1 MINKY
6 MSTTS
11 IQQLSLYR
19 KTSLAKFYELTDVT
33 NHTILEIGGVQ
44 PHEIPHD
51 LVLHGAKS
59 IFIVNKNL
67 DPMYFSPEQVTDKI
81 TAIHTD
87 AATLTFLDNTF
98 DSIISVLT
106 IQRIRNLSEVLAE
119 AYRVLKPNG
128 VMYING
134 TPLWSA
140 KLGAHYTFTVNDIEY
155 HRQNNRILSDW
166 EHLTSTEEGIR
177 SRLTGIYSNEV
188 IEFLIYDVYTSTHL
202 NRLFPAEIMEIVS
215 NSKFEIVSSELSI
228 SDYTDMPNNIKE
240 LVKLKY
246 PKFDNGYDSLD
257 LYLRKP
263 VV

>member
-1 MINKY
+1 

-19 KTSLAKFYELTDVT
+19 NTSLAKFYELTDVT

-44 PHEIPHD
+44 PYEIPHD

-59 IFIVNKNL
+59 IFTVNKKL
-67 DPMYFSPEQVTDKI
+67 TYFYPEQVTDKI

-87 AATLTFLDNTF
+87 AKTLTFLDNTF

-106 IQRIRNLSEVLAE
+106 IQRIVNLSEVLAE

-134 TPLWSA
+134 EPLWSA

-155 HRQNNRILSDW
+155 HRKNNRILSDW
-166 EHLTSTEEGIR
+166 EHLTSTKEEIR
-177 SRLTGIYSNEV
+177 SRLTGTYSNEV
-188 IEFLIYDVYTSTHL
+188 IETLIFNVYTYTHL

-215 NSKFEIVSSELSI
+215 NSKFEIVSSKLSI
-228 SDYTDMPNNIKE
+228 SDNTDMPNNIKE
-240 LVKLKY
+240 SVKLKY
-246 PKFDNGYDSLD
+246 PKFDNGYDSLE
-257 LYLRKP
+257 LYLKKP

>member
-59 IFIVNKNL
+59 IFTVNKNL
-67 DPMYFSPEQVTDKI
+67 IEFSPEQVTDKI

-87 AATLTFLDNTF
+87 AKTLTFLDNTF

-106 IQRIRNLSEVLAE
+106 IQRILNLSEVLAE

-134 TPLWSA
+134 NTLWSG
-140 KLGAHYTFTVNDIEY
+140 KLGACYTFTVTDIEY
-155 HRQNNRILSDW
+155 HRKNNRILSDW
-166 EHLTSTEEGIR
+166 EHLISTKEEIR
-177 SRLTGIYSNEV
+177 GRLTGTYSNEV
-188 IEFLIYDVYTSTHL
+188 IETLIHEIYTSPHL

-215 NSKFEIVSSELSI
+215 NSKFEIVSSELLI

-240 LVKLKY
+240 SVKLKY

-257 LYLRKP
+257 LCLRKP